1 MSKHKEQYNNI
12 RSMFK
17 KKKKTKFVIFFL
29 MGDYYEVFGEDAM
42 FAEMA
47 GAKTDVWTT
56 EGERIRHAS
65 IKRCESTEIIKA
77 LENAGFAVRV
87 YLSRGKML

>member
-1 MSKHKEQYNNI
+1 MSRLMEQYNDI
-12 RSMFK
+12 RSMFAK
-17 KKKKTKFVIFFL
+17 NEKTKFVIFFL

-42 FAEMA
+42 FAGMA

-65 IKRCESTEIIKA
+65 IKRSESTEIIKA
-77 LENAGFAVRV
+77 LENAGFAIRV

>member
-1 MSKHKEQYNNI
+1 MSRLMEQYNNI
-12 RSMFK
+12 RLMFAK
-17 KKKKTKFVIFFL
+17 NEKTKFIIFFP

-42 FAEMA
+42 FAGMA

-65 IKRCESTEIIKA
+65 IKRCESTGIIKE
-77 LENAGFAVRV
+77 LRNAGFVIHI
-87 YLSRGKML
+87 YLPRGEML